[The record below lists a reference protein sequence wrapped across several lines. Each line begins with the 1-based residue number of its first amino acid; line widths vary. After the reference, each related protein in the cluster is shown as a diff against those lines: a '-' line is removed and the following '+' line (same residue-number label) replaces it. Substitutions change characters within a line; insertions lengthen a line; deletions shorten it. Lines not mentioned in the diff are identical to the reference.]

1 MPGIAGIISQRP
13 AEECQRLVKAMVTSM
28 EHERFYASVLYA
40 APELGVYSGCV
51 AHQRSSAADQVFF
64 NEKRDIAVL
73 LAGECLMDRDISTG
87 LRRRGHGFETNNDLL
102 AHLYEEQGEQFFENL
117 NGLFSGLLVDK
128 RQKKAFLFND
138 RYGTE
143 RIYWHQTR
151 DTTYFAS
158 EAKAL
163 LSILPELREL
173 DPNGVAQF
181 LAFGCTLAW
190 RTLFHGIRLLPG
202 GSLWTFEDGTCNK
215 RQYFDSRTWESLP
228 SLSAECFES
237 AFEGTFKRVLPRYF
251 ETNSKLGISLTG
263 GLDTRMI
270 MACHPHAVESP
281 VSYTFTGVER
291 ETLDDRIA
299 AQVAQACGLEH
310 HLVRLGAGFFSDFAS
325 HADRTVYV
333 TDGSF
338 GITGAHEIYLNKQ
351 ARQLAPVRLTGLYG
365 SEILRGVSTFKP
377 VGLSPS
383 LINREFGQLVS
394 TSVSEFAANG
404 THPITSAA
412 FRNVP
417 WNLFGSAA
425 ASRSQ
430 VILRT
435 PYLDNEIVALA
446 FQAPETLRT
455 SPRSS
460 LRLVENNS
468 KRLRDIP
475 TDRRIEGKNAGLINR
490 LKRLFFEASF
500 KIDYLH
506 NEGMPNWL
514 LPFDVILERI
524 GSEVKIF
531 GHHKFLHYRS
541 WFRRELAEYVKS
553 VVTDAGIQR
562 APFWNRDFLECM
574 AREHIGGRKN
584 YTAEINAVLTL
595 EAVERL
601 LLRDHAYR
609 EVRSNDFGTPTDLS
623 AAARHV

>member
-1 MPGIAGIISQRP
+1 MLSHSPTR
-13 AEECQRLVKAMVTSM
+13 ECESLVRAMLACM
-28 EHERFYASVLYA
+28 KHELFYVSGTHS
-40 APELGVYSGCV
+40 APELGVYAGWI
-51 AHQRSSAADQVFF
+51 AHENSFVGEQVFF
-64 NEKRDIAVL
+64 NERKDIAL
-73 LAGECLMDRDISTG
+73 IFSGECFMDPEMRTHLG
-87 LRRRGHGFETNNDLL
+87 QNGHGFGKDSDSLI
-102 AHLYEEQGEQFFENL
+102 HLYEQEGERFFEKL

-128 RQKKAFLFND
+128 SQKKAYLFND
-138 RYGTE
+138 RYGAE
-143 RIYWHQTR
+143 RVYWHQTK
-151 DTTYFAS
+151 DATYFAS

-181 LAFGCTLAW
+181 LAFGCTLGW
-190 RTLFHGIRLLPG
+190 QTLFHGIRLLPG
-202 GSLWTFEDGTCNK
+202 GSLWTFEDGACNK
-215 RQYFDSRTWESLP
+215 RRYFDSRTWESLP

-237 AFEGTFKRVLPRYF
+237 AFEKTFKRILPRYL
-251 ETNSKLGISLTG
+251 ETSSKLGISLTG

-270 MACHPHAVESP
+270 MACRPQAAESP
-281 VSYTFTGVER
+281 VSYTFTGQER

-310 HLVRLGAGFFSDFAS
+310 HLLRLGADFFSDFAS

-338 GITGAHEIYLNKQ
+338 GIMGAHEIYLNRQ

-365 SEILRGVSTFKP
+365 SEILRGVSTLKP
-377 VGLSPS
+377 AGLSPL
-383 LINREFGQLVS
+383 LINPEFGQLVS
-394 TSVSEFAANG
+394 TWVSEFAADRA
-404 THPITSAA
+404 HPITSAA

-455 SPRSS
+455 SPRAA

-475 TDRRIEGKNAGLINR
+475 TDRRVEGKSAGLINR
-490 LKRLFFEASF
+490 LKRSFFEASF
-500 KIDYLH
+500 KLDYLH
-506 NEGMPNWL
+506 NEGMPEWL
-514 LPFDVILERI
+514 LPFDSTLEQIDSKVR
-524 GSEVKIF
+524 IF
-531 GHHKFLHYRS
+531 GHHKYLHYRN
-541 WFRRELAEYVKS
+541 WFRRELAEYVNS
-553 VVTDAGIQR
+553 VLADTRARR
-562 APFWNRDFLECM
+562 APFWNSNFLEQIAVDH
-574 AREHIGGRKN
+574 ARGRKN
-584 YTAEINAVLTL
+584 YVLEIDAVLTL

-601 LLRDHAYR
+601 LLTCRFSGQR
-609 EVRSNDFGTPTDLS
+609 ELDDLAIRTVPS
-623 AAARHV
+623 IAIK

>member
-1 MPGIAGIISQRP
+1 
-13 AEECQRLVKAMVTSM
+13 MVSSVQ
-28 EHERFYASVLYA
+28 HEDFYASGTYFL
-40 APELGVYSGCV
+40 EQMGVYAGWT
-51 AHQRSSAADQVFF
+51 AHEESFAAEQVFF
-64 NEKRDIAVL
+64 NEQRDVALIL
-73 LAGECLMDRDISTG
+73 SGECFVDPEARSG
-87 LRRRGHGFETNNDLL
+87 LRRKGHKLETNNDWV

-143 RIYWHQTR
+143 RIYWHQTS
-151 DTTYFAS
+151 DATYFAS

-181 LAFGCTLAW
+181 LAFGCTLGW
-190 RTLFHGIRLLPG
+190 QTLFHGIRLLPG
-202 GSLWTFEDGTCNK
+202 GSLWIFEDGTCNK

-228 SLSAECFES
+228 SLSVEGFES
-237 AFEGTFKRVLPRYF
+237 VFEETFKRVLPRYL
-251 ETNSKLGISLTG
+251 ETNSKLGFSLTG

-270 MACHPHAVESP
+270 MACRPQAADGST
-281 VSYTFTGVER
+281 SYTFTGNEH

-310 HLVRLGAGFFSDFAS
+310 YLLRLGADFFSDFAS
-325 HADRTVYV
+325 YADRTIYL
-333 TDGSF
+333 TDGCMAAM
-338 GITGAHEIYLNKQ
+338 GAHEIYFNRQ
-351 ARQLAPVRLTGLYG
+351 ARRLAPVRLTGLYG

-383 LINREFGQLVS
+383 LIDHGFRQMVS
-394 TSVSEFAANG
+394 TSVSEFTADRA
-404 THPITSAA
+404 HPITSAA
-412 FRNVP
+412 FRNAP
-417 WNLFGSAA
+417 WNLFASAA

-430 VILRT
+430 VTLRT
-435 PYLDNEIVALA
+435 PYLDNEIVVLA
-446 FQAPETLRT
+446 FQAPETLRK
-455 SPRSS
+455 SS
-460 LRLVENNS
+460 RPALRFVESNS

-475 TDRRIEGKNAGLINR
+475 TDRRIECKNAGVINR

-500 KIDYLH
+500 KVDYFH

-514 LPFDVILERI
+514 LPFDSILERI
-524 GSEVKIF
+524 DSKVRIF

-553 VVTDAGIQR
+553 VVANARIRRT
-562 APFWNRDFLECM
+562 PFWNLDFLEYI
-574 AREHIGGRKN
+574 AREHIAGRKN
-584 YTAEINAVLTL
+584 YTLEINAVLTL

-601 LLRDHAYR
+601 LLRDLPCAR
-609 EVRSNDFGTPTDLS
+609 GEPDSFAIPTTRSVV
-623 AAARHV
+623 A